1 MNYGWT
7 FVGIGFLC
15 LLVLMGCA
23 APDASPEI
31 PDQNTDQNNPVFP
44 PDENTPL
51 SPPVTRSFEQGF
63 VPIPPQPIT
72 EAGWMDTFRL
82 LGRNADVVLHHSA
95 IDWNKFSEN
104 ANAPRSADKT
114 PNLEQTNFVALMAK
128 QNQLNVL
135 IVVDPLRSDR
145 LEIDPNVAPIGFKF
159 QDSAVRA
166 AFRNYTMRIVRDYK
180 PKYLGIGSE
189 INTYMRK
196 HPEDALFLI
205 SAIKEIIA
213 EVKYESPDT
222 IVTTTFQFE
231 ELTGKVNGSS
241 QWDLLEQIEPSVDVV
256 AITTYPSPFFES
268 PGKIP
273 EDYYRQLGSH
283 TQKPVIIAESGWPS
297 AGEPGFHGSEQN
309 QAEFIKRL
317 PVLTQDLNLQVW
329 IWWFLH
335 DWSGEGYADFFKS
348 MGLRTSDGNE
358 KPAWQAFRDVRG

>member
-135 IVVDPLRSDR
+135 IVVDRVQVS
-145 LEIDPNVAPIGFKF
+145 GF
-159 QDSAVRA
+159 
-166 AFRNYTMRIVRDYK
+166 
-180 PKYLGIGSE
+180 GGS
-189 INTYMRK
+189 RG
-196 HPEDALFLI
+196 
-205 SAIKEIIA
+205 
-213 EVKYESPDT
+213 V
-222 IVTTTFQFE
+222 
-231 ELTGKVNGSS
+231 
-241 QWDLLEQIEPSVDVV
+241 
-256 AITTYPSPFFES
+256 
-268 PGKIP
+268 
-273 EDYYRQLGSH
+273 
-283 TQKPVIIAESGWPS
+283 
-297 AGEPGFHGSEQN
+297 SE
-309 QAEFIKRL
+309 
-317 PVLTQDLNLQVW
+317 
-329 IWWFLH
+329 LH
-335 DWSGEGYADFFKS
+335 DANRTRLQTKIFGNRIRNQYVYAKTPGRRLVFD
-348 MGLRTSDGNE
+348 
-358 KPAWQAFRDVRG
+358 FRD